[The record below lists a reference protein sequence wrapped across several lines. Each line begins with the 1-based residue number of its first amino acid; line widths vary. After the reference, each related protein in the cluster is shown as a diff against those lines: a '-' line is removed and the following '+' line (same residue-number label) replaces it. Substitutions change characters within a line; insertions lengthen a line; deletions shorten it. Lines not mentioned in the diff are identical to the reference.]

1 MKPPPSSSLEPLRL
15 YTRSRRVVIAD
26 DCSSGPIGTKT
37 IDSLMRLLQEIRNL
51 QKTRLHYEEEQR
63 NEADRENEINND
75 WMLAAAVVDR
85 ICAIIFTIV
94 FIGGNLFFLIL
105 FFVIARP

>member
-1 MKPPPSSSLEPLRL
+1 
-15 YTRSRRVVIAD
+15 
-26 DCSSGPIGTKT
+26 
-37 IDSLMRLLQEIRNL
+37 MRLLQEIRNL

-85 ICAIIFTIV
+85 ICAIVFTIV

-105 FFVIARP
+105 FFVIARPWLVIIVMKLGLNAGGGARNFHLGATAQGSSSEV